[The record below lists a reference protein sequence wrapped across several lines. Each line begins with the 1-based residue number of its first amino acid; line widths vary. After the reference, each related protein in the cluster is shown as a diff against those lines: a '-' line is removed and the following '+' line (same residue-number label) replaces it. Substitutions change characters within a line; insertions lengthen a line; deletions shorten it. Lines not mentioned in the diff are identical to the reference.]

1 VYLRGEV
8 AGDHRR
14 ELVADVARD
23 AAPEL
28 SVRTEVAV
36 TRVRPAADGTPL
48 TEAPGGQEPGA

>member
-1 VYLRGEV
+1 
-8 AGDHRR
+8 
-14 ELVADVARD
+14 VARD

-28 SVRTEVAV
+28 SVRNEVAV